1 MNEAVDTAN
10 NLPAIIL
17 LSLWWAFLSTLAVL
31 FNPGESEKPNG
42 LAPTPHA
49 VDTSA
54 VADEPRFSELVRLDP
69 KFSVQVFLDGA
80 RLAYEQILQAYAAA
94 DLAKLS
100 QLLSPD
106 VMRVFAENC
115 AARRTRQ
122 ETLDLT
128 FIGMDS
134 VEIENIRTTSEAME
148 ITVLFCAEVVSAL
161 RAQSGEVLT
170 GHPTAIL
177 RTADLW
183 TFSRPLPVGGE
194 AWIVTATDEQ
204 PAPA

>member
-42 LAPTPHA
+42 PATTPRA
-49 VDTSA
+49 ADTSA

-69 KFSVQVFLDGA
+69 QFSVRVFLDAA
-80 RLAYEQILQAYAAA
+80 RRAYEQILQAYAAA
-94 DLAKLS
+94 DLARLS
-100 QLLSPD
+100 QLLSPE
-106 VMRVFAENC
+106 VMRVFADDC
-115 AARRTRQ
+115 TARGTRH

-134 VEIENIRTTSEAME
+134 VEIEDIRTTPDAME
-148 ITVLFCAEVVSAL
+148 ITVLFRAEIVSVL
-161 RAQSGEVLT
+161 RSQSGDILA
-170 GHPTAIL
+170 GHPAAIL

-183 TFSRPLPVGGE
+183 TFSRPLPVGDE
-194 AWIVTATDEQ
+194 AWIVTATDEG

>member
-42 LAPTPHA
+42 PATTPRA
-49 VDTSA
+49 ADTSA

-69 KFSVQVFLDGA
+69 KFSIQVFLDGA
-80 RLAYEQILQAYAAA
+80 SRAYEQVLQAYAAA
-94 DLAKLS
+94 DLARLN
-100 QLLSPD
+100 QLLSPE
-106 VMRVFAENC
+106 VMRVFAEDC
-115 AARRTRQ
+115 AARRTRH

-128 FIGMDS
+128 FIAMVS
-134 VEIENIRTTSEAME
+134 VEIEDIRTTSEEME
-148 ITVLFCAEVVSAL
+148 ITVLFRAEVVSAL
-161 RAQSGEVLT
+161 RAQSGEVLA

-183 TFSRPLPVGGE
+183 TFSRPLPVGDE
-194 AWIVTATDEQ
+194 AWIVTATDEG